1 MKQDARLGGRPS
13 RQEAAALDERLLG
26 GARAAF
32 GRKGIANTSLEE
44 IAASLGISK
53 HTLYRRHSSK
63 QALLDAVVE
72 RDMRAF
78 REALLAAS
86 VDGEAGDPLE
96 RLHRVAYRYVEIGSR
111 REYAAFYLSV
121 CAEAALSTALRH
133 RLASWS
139 ERALEPLS
147 NAIGAALEAGMLRAG
162 NPAEITD
169 LLVDLLEGVNNRLR
183 LAPAEDDEGVTLWSL
198 FDRRWTT
205 FLAATAKDKKSA

>member
-1 MKQDARLGGRPS
+1 MKQDARPGGRPS
-13 RQEAAALDERLLG
+13 RQEAAALDARLLD

-44 IAASLGISK
+44 IATSLGISK
-53 HTLYRRHSSK
+53 HTLYRRHASK

-86 VDGEAGDPLE
+86 VDGETGHALE
-96 RLHRVAYRYVEIGSR
+96 ALRRVAYRYVEIGSR

-121 CAEAALSTALRH
+121 CAEAALSAALRY

-147 NAIGAALEAGMLRAG
+147 DAIGAALEAGVLRAG
-162 NPAEITD
+162 NPVEITA
-169 LLVDLLEGVNNRLR
+169 LLIDLLEGVNNRRR
-183 LAPAEDDEGVTLWSL
+183 LAPAEDDEGETLTSL
-198 FDRRWTT
+198 FERRWTA
-205 FLAATAKDKKSA
+205 FLAATAKDEKRA

>member
-1 MKQDARLGGRPS
+1 MQGQGGRPS
-13 RQEAAALDERLLG
+13 RQEAAALDARLLD

-44 IAASLGISK
+44 IATSLGISK
-53 HTLYRRHSSK
+53 HTLYRRHASK

-72 RDMRAF
+72 RDMRTF

-86 VDGEAGDPLE
+86 VDGEAAGPLE
-96 RLHRVAYRYVEIGSR
+96 TLRRVAFRYVEIGSR

-121 CAEAALSTALRH
+121 CAEAALSAALRH
-133 RLASWS
+133 RLALWS

-147 NAIGAALEAGMLRAG
+147 EAIGAALEAGVLRAG
-162 NPAEITD
+162 NPAEITA

-183 LAPAEDDEGVTLWSL
+183 LAPAEDDNGETLMSL
-198 FDRRWTT
+198 FDRRWTA
-205 FLAATAKDKKSA
+205 FLAATAKDDERA

>member
-1 MKQDARLGGRPS
+1 MKPNVRMGGRPN
-13 RQEAAALDERLLG
+13 RQEAAALDARLLD

-44 IAASLGISK
+44 IATSLGISK

-78 REALLAAS
+78 RESLLAAS
-86 VDGEAGDPLE
+86 VDGEAGDLLDTL
-96 RLHRVAYRYVEIGSR
+96 RRVAYRYVEIGSR

-121 CAEAALSTALRH
+121 CAEAALSAALRH

-139 ERALEPLS
+139 ERALEPVS
-147 NAIGAALEAGMLRAG
+147 NAVGAALEAGVLRAG

-169 LLVDLLEGVNNRLR
+169 LLVDLLEGVNYRLR
-183 LAPAEDDEGVTLWSL
+183 LAPEEVDDGVALKSL

-205 FLAATAKDKKSA
+205 FLAAAAKGVEYA